1 MDAACR
7 GQLRQG
13 PMIWWRLGYIREGRL
28 GRGSMI
34 SVVIGTRDSEV
45 LLASTLAALVPG
57 AVAGLVREVIVADGG
72 SADGTATV
80 ADVAGCRF
88 FASTEPLGARLSTAA
103 AMARADW
110 LLFLRPGS
118 VPGSRWID
126 EVQRFLQDAQRD
138 GSPKRAAVFRSRPS
152 RSRLTTALTLLATA
166 VGALP
171 RPERGLLIA
180 KSHYKALGGHR
191 ASDRDPERGF
201 MRRIGRRRIELL
213 RSRAGMLGD

>member
-1 MDAACR
+1 MSSGEASPPHDIVAMVGWSAM
-7 GQLRQG
+7 QA
-13 PMIWWRLGYIREGRL
+13 

-72 SADGTATV
+72 STDATATV

-88 FASTEPLGARLSTAA
+88 FASAEPLGARLSVAA

-118 VPGSRWID
+118 LPGSRWID
-126 EVQRFLQDAQRD
+126 DVQSFMQEGQLSGPAM
-138 GSPKRAAVFRSRPS
+138 RAGVFRSRPS
-152 RSRLTTALTLLATA
+152 RSRMTNAMTLLATA
-166 VGALP
+166 LGVLP

-180 KSHYKALGGHR
+180 KSHYDALGGHR
-191 ASDRDPERGF
+191 ASDSDPEGNLL
-201 MRRIGRRRIELL
+201 RRIGRRRIELL

>member
-1 MDAACR
+1 MVATGVGPR
-7 GQLRQG
+7 GQA
-13 PMIWWRLGYIREGRL
+13 

-72 SADGTATV
+72 STDATATV
-80 ADVAGCRF
+80 ADVAGCHF
-88 FASTEPLGARLSTAA
+88 FTSAEPLGARLGMAA

-118 VPGSRWID
+118 VPGTRWID
-126 EVQRFLQDAQRD
+126 DAQRFMHEAQH
-138 GSPKRAAVFRSRPS
+138 GGPPKRAAVFRPRPG
-152 RSRLTTALTLLATA
+152 RSHMTTTLTVLATA
-166 VGALP
+166 LGALP
-171 RPERGLLIA
+171 CPERGLLIA
-180 KSHYKALGGHR
+180 KSYYDALGGHR
-191 ASDRDPERGF
+191 ASDSDPERSL

>member
-1 MDAACR
+1 
-7 GQLRQG
+7 
-13 PMIWWRLGYIREGRL
+13 
-28 GRGSMI
+28 MI

-72 SADGTATV
+72 STDGTATV

-88 FASTEPLGARLSTAA
+88 FTSAGSLGARLSAAA
-103 AMARADW
+103 AMARAGW

-126 EVQRFLQDAQRD
+126 EVQRFQQEAQHN
-138 GSPKRAAVFRSRPS
+138 GPPMHAAVFRPRPS
-152 RSRLTTALTLLATA
+152 RSRATNALTLLATA

-171 RPERGLLIA
+171 CPERGLLIA
-180 KSHYKALGGHR
+180 KSHYDALGGHH
-191 ASDRDPERGF
+191 ASDTDPERGLL
-201 MRRIGRRRIELL
+201 RRIGRRRIEFL

>member
-1 MDAACR
+1 MVRTGLCGREA
-7 GQLRQG
+7 GWG
-13 PMIWWRLGYIREGRL
+13 LG
-28 GRGSMI
+28 MI

-72 SADGTATV
+72 STDGTATV

-88 FASTEPLGARLSTAA
+88 FTSAEPLGARLSAAA
-103 AMARADW
+103 AMARAGW

-126 EVQRFLQDAQRD
+126 EVQRFQQEARHN
-138 GSPKRAAVFRSRPS
+138 GPPTHVAVFRPRPS
-152 RSRLTTALTLLATA
+152 RSHMTNALSFLATA

-180 KSHYKALGGHR
+180 RSHYEAIGGHH
-191 ASDRDPERGF
+191 ASDADPERSLL
-201 MRRIGRRRIELL
+201 RRIGRGRIELL

>member
-1 MDAACR
+1 MSWGKGAAPHDMVA
-7 GQLRQG
+7 GVG
-13 PMIWWRLGYIREGRL
+13 PRSWR
-28 GRGSMI
+28 GRGNMI

-72 SADGTATV
+72 STDATATV

-88 FASTEPLGARLSTAA
+88 FTSAEPLGARLSVAA

-126 EVQRFLQDAQRD
+126 EVQRFLQEAP
-138 GSPKRAAVFRSRPS
+138 PKRAAVFRSRPS

>member
-1 MDAACR
+1 
-7 GQLRQG
+7 
-13 PMIWWRLGYIREGRL
+13 
-28 GRGSMI
+28 MI

-72 SADGTATV
+72 SSDATETV

-88 FASTEPLGARLSTAA
+88 FASAELLGARLNVAA

-126 EVQRFLQDAQRD
+126 EVQRFMQKVQQNAPPR
-138 GSPKRAAVFRSRPS
+138 RVAVFRSRPS
-152 RSRLTTALTLLATA
+152 RSPITTALTVLATA
-166 VGALP
+166 VGVLP

-180 KSHYKALGGHR
+180 KSHYDALGGHR
-191 ASDRDPERGF
+191 ASDSDPERGL

>member
-1 MDAACR
+1 
-7 GQLRQG
+7 
-13 PMIWWRLGYIREGRL
+13 
-28 GRGSMI
+28 MI
-34 SVVIGTRDSEV
+34 SVVIGTRDSEI

-72 SADGTATV
+72 STDATATV

-88 FASTEPLGARLSTAA
+88 FTSVEPLGARLSMAA

-126 EVQRFLQDAQRD
+126 EVQRFLQEAQQD
-138 GSPKRAAVFRSRPS
+138 GPPKRAAVFRPRPS
-152 RSRLTTALTLLATA
+152 RSRVTTALTFLATA

-180 KSHYKALGGHR
+180 KSHYEALGGHR

-201 MRRIGRRRIELL
+201 MRRIGRRRIERL

>member
-1 MDAACR
+1 
-7 GQLRQG
+7 
-13 PMIWWRLGYIREGRL
+13 
-28 GRGSMI
+28 MI
-34 SVVIGTRDSEV
+34 SVVISTRDSEV

-80 ADVAGCRF
+80 ADIAGCRF
-88 FASTEPLGARLSTAA
+88 LASAEPLGARLSLAA

-118 VPGSRWID
+118 VPGTRWID
-126 EVQRFLQDAQRD
+126 DAQRFMQESRQL
-138 GSPKRAAVFRSRPS
+138 GPPMRAAVFRPRPS
-152 RSRLTTALTLLATA
+152 RSRATTALTLLTSA

-171 RPERGLLIA
+171 SPERGLLIA
-180 KSHYKALGGHR
+180 KSHYDALGGHR
-191 ASDRDPERGF
+191 ASDNDPERDL

>member
-1 MDAACR
+1 
-7 GQLRQG
+7 
-13 PMIWWRLGYIREGRL
+13 
-28 GRGSMI
+28 MI

-72 SADGTATV
+72 STDATATV

-88 FASTEPLGARLSTAA
+88 FTSAEPLGARLGVAA

-110 LLFLRPGS
+110 FLFLTPGS

-126 EVQRFLQDAQRD
+126 EVQRFLQAHHD
-138 GSPKRAAVFRSRPS
+138 GTPMRAAVFRPRPS
-152 RSRLTTALTLLATA
+152 RSRMTTALTLLATA

-180 KSHYKALGGHR
+180 KSHYDTLGGHR
-191 ASDRDPERGF
+191 ASDSNPERSLI
-201 MRRIGRRRIELL
+201 RRIGRRRIELL

>member
-1 MDAACR
+1 MVARAGPR
-7 GQLRQG
+7 GR
-13 PMIWWRLGYIREGRL
+13 R
-28 GRGSMI
+28 GRGRMI

-72 SADGTATV
+72 STDATATV

-88 FASTEPLGARLSTAA
+88 FTSAESLGARLSMAA
-103 AMARADW
+103 AMARANW

-126 EVQRFLQDAQRD
+126 EVQRFLQEAQQD
-138 GSPKRAAVFRSRPS
+138 GPPKRAAVFRPRPS
-152 RSRLTTALTLLATA
+152 RSRVTNALTFLATA

-180 KSHYKALGGHR
+180 KSHYEALGGHR
-191 ASDRDPERGF
+191 TSDRDPERGF

-213 RSRAGMLGD
+213 RSRTGMLGD

>member
-1 MDAACR
+1 
-7 GQLRQG
+7 
-13 PMIWWRLGYIREGRL
+13 MIWWPGQVREA
-28 GRGSMI
+28 GRGRGRMI
-34 SVVIGTRDSEV
+34 SVVIATRDSEV

-72 SADGTATV
+72 STDATATV

-88 FASTEPLGARLSTAA
+88 FTSAEPLGARLSMAA

-138 GSPKRAAVFRSRPS
+138 GKRAAVFRSRPS

-180 KSHYKALGGHR
+180 KSHYKTLGGHR

>member
-1 MDAACR
+1 MSWGKGAAPHDMVA
-7 GQLRQG
+7 GVG
-13 PMIWWRLGYIREGRL
+13 PRSWR
-28 GRGSMI
+28 GRGNMI

-72 SADGTATV
+72 STDATATV

-88 FASTEPLGARLSTAA
+88 FTSAEPLGARLSVAA

-126 EVQRFLQDAQRD
+126 EVQRFLQETQQN
-138 GSPKRAAVFRSRPS
+138 GPPMRAAVFRPRPS

-180 KSHYKALGGHR
+180 KSHYDALGGHR

-201 MRRIGRRRIELL
+201 MRRIGRRRIALL

>member
-1 MDAACR
+1 
-7 GQLRQG
+7 
-13 PMIWWRLGYIREGRL
+13 MIWWQLGWVREGKA

-72 SADGTATV
+72 STDATATV

-88 FASTEPLGARLSTAA
+88 FTSAEPLGARLGVAA

-118 VPGSRWID
+118 VPGTRWID
-126 EVQRFLQDAQRD
+126 DTHRFMHEVQH
-138 GSPKRAAVFRSRPS
+138 GGPPKRAAVFRSRPS
-152 RSRLTTALTLLATA
+152 RKRMTTTLTVLAT
-166 VGALP
+166 
-171 RPERGLLIA
+171 
-180 KSHYKALGGHR
+180 
-191 ASDRDPERGF
+191 
-201 MRRIGRRRIELL
+201 
-213 RSRAGMLGD
+213 

>member
-1 MDAACR
+1 
-7 GQLRQG
+7 
-13 PMIWWRLGYIREGRL
+13 
-28 GRGSMI
+28 MI

-45 LLASTLAALVPG
+45 PLASTLAALVPG

-72 SADGTATV
+72 STDGTATV

-88 FASTEPLGARLSTAA
+88 FTSAESLGSRLSAA
-103 AMARADW
+103 SAMARADW

-126 EVQRFLQDAQRD
+126 EVQRFLQEAQHD
-138 GSPKRAAVFRSRPS
+138 GPPTRAAVFRPRPS
-152 RSRLTTALTLLATA
+152 RSRVTNALALLATA

-180 KSHYKALGGHR
+180 KSHYDALGGHC
-191 ASDRDPERGF
+191 ASDSEPERGLL
-201 MRRIGRRRIELL
+201 RRLGRRRIELL

>member
-1 MDAACR
+1 
-7 GQLRQG
+7 
-13 PMIWWRLGYIREGRL
+13 
-28 GRGSMI
+28 MI

-72 SADGTATV
+72 STDSTATV

-88 FASTEPLGARLSTAA
+88 FASAESLGARLSVAA

-126 EVQRFLQDAQRD
+126 EVQRFLREAQED
-138 GSPKRAAVFRSRPS
+138 GCSVRAAVFRPRPT
-152 RSRLTTALTLLATA
+152 RSRVATAFNFLATA

-180 KSHYKALGGHR
+180 KSHYDAIGGHR
-191 ASDRDPERGF
+191 ASDRDPEASV